1 MSTVVSDGVI
11 DGVISVLFPHLNDVS
26 VERVE
31 SVGPGVRIWAQTAA
45 PGALCP
51 GCSQLTSR
59 VHSRYRRTLED
70 ATVAG
75 RSVSLRLLVRR
86 FRCPRP
92 ACEVSTFA
100 EQVPGLTWR
109 YARRSPV
116 AKKALEAIAVAL
128 AGRPGSRLA
137 ATLGLSA
144 SRSVLLRLLRALPL
158 PGPERVRVLGVDDFA
173 LRRGHVYA
181 TVLIDLETGRPID
194 VLPDRESATLAAWLQ
209 VHPEIEVI
217 CRDRAGAYAEAATAA
232 APQAIQVADRWHLW
246 NNLAGHVEKTVAR
259 HHRCLTETR
268 NQMLQQ
274 RQQQLADLA
283 VVAVP
288 APDPTPLP
296 GSADRPESA
305 AQDRLR
311 HRHHTIHQLAADG
324 CGAKTIARQLNLA
337 RGTVRR
343 YLRALTV
350 DDLLNRPRAGRPSR
364 LDPFTAYLHRR
375 LAQGE
380 TNATELFR
388 EITAH
393 GYQGTAASVRAYL
406 KPLRNLTKLNTALD
420 PVPAPTPKPRKISG
434 WILRHPDNLTDKDH
448 AGLAAA
454 LTACPHLHALAGY
467 VRQFAKI
474 LTRRLGHQLQDWL
487 HDIDA
492 QAEQPDLASFAAGLR
507 RDLPAVI
514 NGLTLAHNSGPVEGH
529 VNRIKMLKRQMFGRA
544 NLDLL
549 RSRIL
554 LP

>member
-1 MSTVVSDGVI
+1 VLNSVI
-11 DGVISVLFPHLNDVS
+11 NVLFPHLNDVI

-31 SVGPGVRIWAQTAA
+31 AAGPGLRIWAQTATA
-45 PGALCP
+45 GALCP
-51 GCSQLTSR
+51 GCSQLTAR

-86 FRCPRP
+86 FRCSVP

-100 EQVPGLTWR
+100 EQIPGLTWK
-109 YARRSPV
+109 YGRRSPV
-116 AKKALEAIAVAL
+116 AKTALEAIAVAL

-137 ATLGLSA
+137 TTLGLSA
-144 SRSVLLRLLRALPL
+144 SRSALLRLLRALPL
-158 PGPERVRVLGVDDFA
+158 PASRTVRVLGVDDFA

-209 VHPEIEVI
+209 AHPEIEVI
-217 CRDRAGAYAEAATAA
+217 CRDRAGAYAEAAATA

-246 NNLAGHVEKTVAR
+246 NNLAGHVEKAVAR
-259 HHRCLTETR
+259 HHRCLTDARART
-268 NQMLQQ
+268 LQQ
-274 RQQQLADLA
+274 RQQQLTDLT
-283 VVAVP
+283 VVAAP
-288 APDPTPLP
+288 APEHVLP
-296 GSADRPESA
+296 PPRSVDGPESA
-305 AQDRLR
+305 AQTRLR
-311 HRHHTIHQLAADG
+311 HRHQTIHQLAADG
-324 CGAKTIARQLNLA
+324 SGAKTIARQLNLA

-375 LAQGE
+375 LAEGA

-393 GYQGTAASVRAYL
+393 GYHGTAASVRAYL
-406 KPLRNLTKLNTALD
+406 KPLRDLTTQNNTID
-420 PVPAPTPKPRKISG
+420 PVPAPTPKPRTISS
-434 WILRHPDNLTDKDH
+434 WILRHPDNLTDNDN
-448 AGLAAA
+448 AGLTTA
-454 LTACPHLHALAGY
+454 LDTCPHLQALADH
-467 VRQFAKI
+467 VRRFAEI
-474 LTRRLGHQLQDWL
+474 LTRRLGHQLEDWL
-487 HDIDA
+487 RDIDA
-492 QAEQPDLASFAAGLR
+492 ATEQPDLASFAAGLR